1 MTYNFKT
8 EDIEQIVK
16 AFGND
21 FFSDTS
27 IVLESLIIKWHIE
40 NLQLVNSF
48 SSNLV
53 FKGLSQIHGPII
65 MKFGRNFEEFNSE
78 VNALKCLS
86 GPSVCKLYEVDFEHY
101 VLLEEAILPGVE
113 LTLESKIEKRLSIYC
128 DLYLQLHVINNG
140 SALRAQ
146 PFNQAF
152 KYKSYK
158 DWIFRITD
166 YMEEQ
171 ECWGDVKEHMKRAK
185 ALFVKLTQEYSSG
198 ALLHGD
204 LHYHN
209 ILRSENGYRI
219 IDPKGVIGDPIF
231 DIPRYMLNEFWDQVD
246 PLKLDETI
254 ETVFKIISC
263 KLNIP
268 RSVLSKLLY
277 IEAALAICW
286 HIEDGASLDE
296 KDRFIGTLNKLRMY
310 MSL

>member
-1 MTYNFKT
+1 MIYNFKT

-65 MKFGRNFEEFNSE
+65 MKFGRNFEEFISE

-101 VLLEEAILPGVE
+101 VILEEAILPGVE
-113 LTLESKIEKRLSIYC
+113 LTLENQIEKRLNTFC
-128 DLYLQLHVINNG
+128 DLYLQLHVINNE
-140 SALRAQ
+140 SANRAQ

-166 YMEEQ
+166 YMEAQ
-171 ECWGDVKEHMKRAK
+171 ECWGDVTEHMKFAK
-185 ALFVKLTQEYSSG
+185 ALFVKLTQDYS
-198 ALLHGD
+198 AETLLHGD

-231 DIPRYMLNEFWDQVD
+231 DIPRYMLNEFWDQAD
-246 PLKLDETI
+246 PLKLDESI

-277 IEAALAICW
+277 IEGALAICW

-296 KDRFIGTLNKLRMY
+296 KDRFIATLDKLRMY